1 MINWEKGFAWVDGG
15 LVAVEGESGDSGC
28 RDFAGGADAFDELFA
43 LFGEGAEI
51 VLNYSCS
58 PAAAKQAAIRWGPI
72 K

>member
-15 LVAVEGESGDSGC
+15 SLAAEGERRNSSW
-28 RDFAGGADAFDELFA
+28 RDFAGGADAFDELLA

-58 PAAAKQAAIRWGPI
+58 PAAARQAAIRWGPI